1 MRTGVRESTWE
12 FDTVRGR
19 SSSIDLSSCSPD
31 SEDTSQTPG
40 RDEMSPPRIPPRS
53 LRMLFEDA
61 DDPNAGVDAFRIQPL
76 SRITSPVT
84 PSSSTHHSPV
94 DPPRDSNKIIKQT
107 LSQSPPS
114 ETCPTPPVALST
126 SPSPSGLFDRPS
138 MRMSRQM

>member
-31 SEDTSQTPG
+31 SDEQRTDTSHTPG

-61 DDPNAGVDAFRIQPL
+61 DDPNAGVDAF
-76 SRITSPVT
+76 
-84 PSSSTHHSPV
+84 
-94 DPPRDSNKIIKQT
+94 
-107 LSQSPPS
+107 
-114 ETCPTPPVALST
+114 C
-126 SPSPSGLFDRPS
+126 
-138 MRMSRQM
+138 